1 MSIAEGSIQN
11 WCWSPL
17 GWGMIFGLCCFAG
30 WNIRILERGLQEYEA
45 LFMVAVFTA
54 SQVRRPLLL
63 LLLLVLVLVLLLV
76 LALVLVILLFL
87 FVALGQDAD
96 GARPDDMRRGA
107 PRARERAVI
116 HRHLVLI
123 LILLLL
129 LLLLLLRL
137 SQQAGRL

>member
-1 MSIAEGSIQN
+1 MLVLQVSIAEGSIQN

-63 LLLLVLVLVLLLV
+63 LSILPLLL
-76 LALVLVILLFL
+76 A
-87 FVALGQDAD
+87 ARAATAA
-96 GARPDDMRRGA
+96 GAA
-107 PRARERAVI
+107 SRARAAAAPHCLFFVWSFSS
-116 HRHLVLI
+116 LV
-123 LILLLL
+123 
-129 LLLLLLRL
+129 RL
-137 SQQAGRL
+137 